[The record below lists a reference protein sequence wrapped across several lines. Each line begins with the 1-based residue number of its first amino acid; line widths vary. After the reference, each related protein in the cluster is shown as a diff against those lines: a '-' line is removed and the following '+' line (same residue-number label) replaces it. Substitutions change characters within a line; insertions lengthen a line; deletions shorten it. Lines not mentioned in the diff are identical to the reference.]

1 MLDAIMAPSP
11 FRRLSSTAPPPQ
23 RATARI
29 AVSFNGDAALKS
41 RAEELA
47 RELALPLAITG
58 SADSDLQLVL
68 TAERLELRDCRD
80 ARLGPVL
87 VDFSHLDLRPYSANL
102 SRRQP
107 LARAFG
113 KKTRVIVDATAGYA
127 QDALLLALMGF
138 RVTAIERS
146 PVVAALARDGLERL
160 AAQTGTT
167 LSGRLELVDGD
178 ARVLLPV
185 IAPRPDAI
193 YLDPMFPPKRRKSAA
208 VKKEMR
214 LLRELVGDDTDAP
227 ELLEISRGIARDR
240 VVVKRPDDAPP
251 LAPDPDMSLT
261 GKLVRYDVYLARNQE
276 LKK

>member
-1 MLDAIMAPSP
+1 MAPSP
-11 FRRLSSTAPPPQ
+11 FRRLPSTAPPPQ

-68 TAERLELRDCRD
+68 TAEHLELRDCRD
-80 ARLGPVL
+80 ARLGPVQ

-146 PVVAALARDGLERL
+146 PVVAALARDGLQRL

>member
-11 FRRLSSTAPPPQ
+11 SRRLSSTAPPPQ

-68 TAERLELRDCRD
+68 TAEHLELRDCRD
-80 ARLGPVL
+80 ARLGPVQ

-146 PVVAALARDGLERL
+146 PVVAALARDGLQRL